1 MAGNSRAIASH
12 FMAIRKEGG
21 RRREGDREEGVVER
35 EGDREEGV
43 GEREGMSRMG
53 WREKRRI

>member
-21 RRREGDREEGVVER
+21 RRREGDREEGV
-35 EGDREEGV
+35 
-43 GEREGMSRMG
+43 GEREGMNRME